1 MKTAK
6 LRVINTQRNSKI
18 TKKKHLKHTECC
30 SNYRLQDRYVFEGIA
45 EPIGPV

>member
-18 TKKKHLKHTECC
+18 TKKKTFETYGMLLKLQTTGQI
-30 SNYRLQDRYVFEGIA
+30 RL
-45 EPIGPV
+45 

>member
-18 TKKKHLKHTECC
+18 TKKTFETYGMLLKLQTTGQI
-30 SNYRLQDRYVFEGIA
+30 RL
-45 EPIGPV
+45 